1 MIRIIFIS
9 MNYNRLSKISFTII
23 TFSLIIF
30 LINSQI
36 LENFIWKSDKK
47 FIDFTIL
54 ISWLECNYLGF
65 DVYNLEDTKKCPN
78 FYSIIFYGDIWLKIP
93 FNETLNI
100 FYLNILPYLIIFLV
114 VLTITYLVNPRSIF
128 DYSILILCLFN
139 PSTMLIIERLAFDIF
154 VFLFIVFI
162 TLNRIYFL
170 NWLVIFFLALTKIY
184 PALLGINIF
193 LENLNR
199 SLKKNFVIILTL
211 VLTSSFYFYFNFD
224 KYWISIIDGASN
236 SGRAGY
242 HYLFSLNTIAKI
254 IKIFEINYI
263 FLIVVTYFLF
273 FYITRFIYIKYQ
285 NDLEVLLIDI
295 FSPKGKLFVIG
306 GCVILFC
313 FITFS
318 NYAYREV
325 FILLLVPFLL
335 NSKNKNKFINM
346 IIFILTLRFLFLFP
360 YAYVNIHDGIS
371 YSEGE
376 RIFSNKFIFFITIKG
391 ILDFVLMSNIL
402 VIVLGGI
409 KKYIITRKNS
419 LNFS

>member
-1 MIRIIFIS
+1 
-9 MNYNRLSKISFTII
+9 MNYNRLSKIFFTII

-100 FYLNILPYLIIFLV
+100 FYLNILPYIIIFLV
-114 VLTITYLVNPRSIF
+114 VLSITYLVNPKSIF

-139 PSTMLIIERLAFDIF
+139 PSTMLVIERLAFDIF

-162 TLNRIYFL
+162 TLNKIYFL
-170 NWLVIFFLALTKIY
+170 NWFVVVFLALTKIY

-199 SLKKNFVIILTL
+199 SLKKNLVIILTL
-211 VLTSSFYFYFNFD
+211 VLISLLYFYFNFD
-224 KYWISIIDGASN
+224 KYLISIIDGASS

-263 FLIVVTYFLF
+263 FLIVITYSLF
-273 FYITRFIYIKYQ
+273 FYITRYIYLKHH
-285 NDLEVLLIDI
+285 NDLEVLLSDI
-295 FSPKGKLFVIG
+295 FSPKRKLFMIS

-318 NYAYREV
+318 NYAYREI

-335 NSKNKNKFINM
+335 N
-346 IIFILTLRFLFLFP
+346 
-360 YAYVNIHDGIS
+360 
-371 YSEGE
+371 
-376 RIFSNKFIFFITIKG
+376 
-391 ILDFVLMSNIL
+391 
-402 VIVLGGI
+402 
-409 KKYIITRKNS
+409 
-419 LNFS
+419 